1 MTEEEKLLKVPVVAE
16 RLGLGVARTWE
27 LVASGELP
35 SLKIGRSR
43 RVPASAV
50 DAYIKAGVEANDR
63 QIAAAT
69 QQPGGAPPTP

>member
-1 MTEEEKLLKVPVVAE
+1 MAEEEKLLKVPVVAE

-50 DAYIKAGVEANDR
+50 DEYIKAGIEANAR
-63 QIAAAT
+63 QIAASG
-69 QQPGGAPPTP
+69 QQAGDAA